1 MGKKIKYGDPRL
13 LDQATFTEDFLD
25 DEFLKNYWAERKQQS
40 LLYRD
45 IEVHVPQEGEV
56 MNLKY
61 VGNVNGYFV
70 FDGNFK
76 DYVRVEDRILE
87 AKYLK
92 NTQIG
97 DSIDVFILAVDQDN
111 YEIKGSIAA
120 IYESKARSS
129 LVNLEYGVSV
139 ICDVKDS
146 TPAGYF
152 VEIFHEGITLPGFM
166 PNTLAGINKLAQPES
181 ILGQSME
188 VMIESFSKDEGTYI
202 VSRRRFLQTLIPDAM
217 SQLKNGVIYTGSV
230 TGTTPF
236 GVFVE
241 FSPMGEGTPKC
252 LTGMIHKTNLN
263 QELVEHLQE
272 IPAGAE
278 IDFYIKEIIKDKII
292 LTQVLRE
299 TLWDTIRVGQTL
311 TGRVRDLKSFGALVI
326 LDPETNGLIH
336 TSELD
341 KCTKTIKSGDDV
353 KVKVI
358 AVERMNRKIYLSV
371 Q

>member
-13 LDQATFTEDFLD
+13 LDQASFTEDFLD
-25 DEFLKNYWAERKQQS
+25 DEFLKNYWDERKRQS
-40 LLYRD
+40 LLYND
-45 IEVHVPQEGEV
+45 MEVHVPKADTI

-61 VGNVNGYFV
+61 VGQSQGFFV

-76 DYVRVEDRILE
+76 DYVRVEDRLLE

-97 DSIDVFILAVDQDN
+97 DSVDVYILNVDEDN
-111 YEIKGSIAA
+111 YDIRGSIAA
-120 IYESKARSS
+120 IYESKARYS
-129 LVNLEYGVSV
+129 LVNLEEGISV
-139 ICDVKDS
+139 VCDVKDS

-152 VEIFHEGITLPGFM
+152 VEIFWEGITLPGFM

-181 ILGQSME
+181 ILGQSLE

-202 VSRRRFLQTLIPDAM
+202 VSRRRFLQTLIPEAM
-217 SQLKNGVIYTGSV
+217 SQLKNGVIYTGNV
-230 TGTTPF
+230 TGTTQF

-241 FSPMGEGTPKC
+241 FTPFGEGSPKC

-263 QELVEHLQE
+263 QELMEHLQE

-311 TGRVRDLKSFGALVI
+311 QGKVRDLKNFGALI
-326 LDPETNGLIH
+326 TLDPETNGLIH

-341 KCTKTIKSGDDV
+341 KSTKTIKSGDDV